1 LLYKGA
7 VRDQNHCSYQ
17 GLSQPTR
24 GMVREEALVIGKV
37 SHAGVQAHLRA
48 AVAQKM
54 EALS

>member
-1 LLYKGA
+1 M
-7 VRDQNHCSYQ
+7 RDQNHCSYQ

-24 GMVREEALVIGKV
+24 GTVREEAFFEEVIGKV
-37 SHAGVQAHLRA
+37 SHTGVQEHLRA